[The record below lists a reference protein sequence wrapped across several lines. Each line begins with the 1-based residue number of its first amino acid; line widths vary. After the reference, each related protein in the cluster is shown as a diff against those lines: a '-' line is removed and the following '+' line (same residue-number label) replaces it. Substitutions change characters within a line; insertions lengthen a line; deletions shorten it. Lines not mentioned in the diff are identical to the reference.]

1 MRKLLC
7 AVCLL
12 ALLAGCADTPSPV
25 SAVRSS
31 STSAA
36 EPADTG
42 ELMRF
47 SPFNAQGYFSYF
59 YNEAY
64 PAAGTQLARWDPRDM
79 QMHIACS
86 RSGCSHTNAECEAY
100 ANEVFS
106 LMMLPDAVY
115 TLEYG
120 EDGDGMS
127 LVVRD
132 ADGTHPRVL
141 NQVGMWIFR
150 GADDEYLYGFCDKAF
165 GRVSRADGSET
176 YLTHD
181 SLSEFVTDGY
191 VAGVWQTAFVCVVCH
206 SSDQIPARVCLLDRD
221 GQITEV
227 AQIDPESLSSPYAV
241 CDGEELYYLDERNGR
256 LTALRL
262 SDASVRPV
270 SDTLCTRMPDGLFD
284 ASSWSWSLLGGTLT
298 ARLDAVFP
306 EYSQHCAFVVN
317 EDGSLSELPQRQQ
330 LRNFDPVRDAGY
342 LLTRDQAQDPVEV
355 LAEYDG
361 QLMVQSALQFFDSGW
376 VGNYAL
382 ISVDDYLAGREN
394 YREFSSEE

>member
-1 MRKLLC
+1 M
-7 AVCLL
+7 V
-12 ALLAGCADTPSPV
+12 
-25 SAVRSS
+25 
-31 STSAA
+31 
-36 EPADTG
+36 
-42 ELMRF
+42 
-47 SPFNAQGYFSYF
+47 
-59 YNEAY
+59 
-64 PAAGTQLARWDPRDM
+64 
-79 QMHIACS
+79 
-86 RSGCSHTNAECEAY
+86 
-100 ANEVFS
+100 
-106 LMMLPDAVY
+106 LPDAVY

-241 CDGEELYYLDERNGR
+241 CDGVLSGRTQRPADSPPPFRRQRAPGERHAVH
-256 LTALRL
+256 T
-262 SDASVRPV
+262 DAGRPV
-270 SDTLCTRMPDGLFD
+270 RCVQLVLVSVGRDPDRPFGC
-284 ASSWSWSLLGGTLT
+284 G
-298 ARLDAVFP
+298 VP
-306 EYSQHCAFVVN
+306 
-317 EDGSLSELPQRQQ
+317 
-330 LRNFDPVRDAGY
+330 
-342 LLTRDQAQDPVEV
+342 
-355 LAEYDG
+355 
-361 QLMVQSALQFFDSGW
+361 
-376 VGNYAL
+376 
-382 ISVDDYLAGREN
+382 
-394 YREFSSEE
+394 